1 MKSELMMEDIQQA
14 LDENHEDFHELHDQ
28 ISEDEKM
35 AYFARY
41 NPNPVI
47 RIDNYGKVLIS
58 NKSANV
64 YFKIEKMRG
73 LHWNDLVDMNRAKI
87 DTSKGNLRFEY
98 NLHGK
103 DLLLCYSPVPEIE
116 AINIYGFD
124 ISERKK
130 MEKELEEERARHLHS
145 SKMATLGEMAGGM
158 AHELN
163 TPLGLLSLSL
173 NQLEKSFDNRER
185 AEDII
190 LEMEKTIQRMAKL
203 INGFKTFSRSKD
215 DDEFSFTSFKFLY
228 EDSMQLCQMSLK
240 NKGILFTFD
249 ECVEDVSI
257 ECNASRISQVIMNLV
272 QNAAD
277 AIKKQDEEKRWIKVQ
292 LEVADELIVS
302 VTDSGTGIPED
313 IVEKIF
319 IPFYTTKDVG
329 EGTGLGLGIIKGI
342 IDKHNGNVFVDTKC
356 ENTCFRFSL
365 PLIQSIGDFL

>member
-130 MEKELEEERARHLHS
+130 MEKELEEENRRLKQMYA
-145 SKMATLGEMAGGM
+145 E
-158 AHELN
+158 
-163 TPLGLLSLSL
+163 LSL
-173 NQLEKSFDNRER
+173 KSQMQ
-185 AEDII
+185 EDII
-190 LEMEKTIQRMAKL
+190 KKL
-203 INGFKTFSRSKD
+203 
-215 DDEFSFTSFKFLY
+215 
-228 EDSMQLCQMSLK
+228 
-240 NKGILFTFD
+240 
-249 ECVEDVSI
+249 
-257 ECNASRISQVIMNLV
+257 
-272 QNAAD
+272 
-277 AIKKQDEEKRWIKVQ
+277 
-292 LEVADELIVS
+292 
-302 VTDSGTGIPED
+302 
-313 IVEKIF
+313 
-319 IPFYTTKDVG
+319 
-329 EGTGLGLGIIKGI
+329 
-342 IDKHNGNVFVDTKC
+342 
-356 ENTCFRFSL
+356 
-365 PLIQSIGDFL
+365 